1 MLVVTNYPNVPIA
14 TTNAA
19 TDAARIDNQQRPP
32 VIPPQEMTK
41 GHDERAFNPQHER
54 TAQQAEVLARL
65 NEKNQ
70 GKQKDTEQQQQ
81 AVKQH
86 LQQAKSVEPL
96 RINNLLKGKAA
107 LQRRDIRNQLPS
119 IAVHAITDKHTRV
132 QKSDINSTQS
142 ESKKET
148 RSGMLGQAP
157 EVYQK
162 FGQHIETF
170 YQQQTEPKVQPAV
183 SALI

>member
-19 TDAARIDNQQRPP
+19 TDAARTDNLQKPP
-32 VIPPQEMTK
+32 VIPPQEATK
-41 GHDERAFNPQHER
+41 GHNERPFNSQHER

-65 NEKNQ
+65 NEKSQ
-70 GKQKDTEQQQQ
+70 GKQQGAAQQES
-81 AVKQH
+81 AKQH
-86 LQQAKSVEPL
+86 LQQTNPAEALKL
-96 RINNLLKGKAA
+96 NNLLKGKPA
-107 LQRRDIRNQLPS
+107 LQRRDIRTQQQMD
-119 IAVHAITDKHTRV
+119 TTRA
-132 QKSDINSTQS
+132 
-142 ESKKET
+142 EGKKEA
-148 RSGMLGQAP
+148 RQGMLGQAP